1 MNYSK
6 TFLRSLTIFT
16 VVFLIFSFLYSC
28 SALEKQ
34 RQQEQVLL
42 SGKTFIVENRS
53 EDDIYRSLVEW
64 SEGETSSYR
73 RINEGGKEGVKGRGL
88 DDEKTLTV
96 RSYFFTLKGNDDLNY
111 ETEYLRW
118 TSFINYQV
126 TFTVSGDQVTAVP
139 HLMHYCRGKHR
150 KADVSGILTR
160 YGCRK
165 IDNSFN
171 DFTFKILDHFNDFYD
186 LVEKVVN
193 ENNK

>member
-1 MNYSK
+1 MK
-6 TFLRSLTIFT
+6 IVLLI
-16 VVFLIFSFLYSC
+16 FLIFSFLSSC

-34 RQQEQVLL
+34 RQQKQVLL
-42 SGKTFIVENRS
+42 GGKTFIVENRS

-64 SEGETSSYR
+64 SEGEASLYR
-73 RINEGGKEGVKGRGL
+73 RVNEGAKEGVKGRGL
-88 DDEKTLTV
+88 DAEKMLTIH
-96 RSYFFTLKGNDDLNY
+96 SHFFILEGNDNLNRAAG
-111 ETEYLRW
+111 EYLRW
-118 TSFINYQV
+118 TSFINYEV

-150 KADVSGILTR
+150 KADVLGNLTR

-193 ENNK
+193 ENNKQS